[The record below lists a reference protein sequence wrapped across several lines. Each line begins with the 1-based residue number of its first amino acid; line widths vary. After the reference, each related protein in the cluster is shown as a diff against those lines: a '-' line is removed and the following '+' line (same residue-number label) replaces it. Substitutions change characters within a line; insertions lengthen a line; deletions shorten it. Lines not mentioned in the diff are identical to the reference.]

1 MTMLELL
8 LPRWIVLKADEPPHG
23 CLLRLAEA
31 NGLPDVATLQLMTG
45 IKLSAVRNGRGLE
58 NLAEL
63 LHCDV
68 SVIEKC
74 ATFYNGDTR
83 TIVAGQLLRRRS
95 DVSLAIR
102 RVCPECMAESAH
114 QRFWWDLQFMTSC
127 PIHRVVLVDRCSCG
141 NVLTWNDGSPTKCT
155 KCRNG
160 DVRSVSSSP
169 AQEDIVAFDGWV
181 LGRFA
186 ADADRPKSPI
196 VEEMDLGD
204 AVETVERIGSLVVG
218 GYQDR
223 WKQITDFEIPAEAV
237 RAVGFRCIAEGQISD
252 ALDRAYE
259 GFVQQNPDQL
269 HAISR
274 MYGWFF
280 PWFRYNGGDRF
291 SKELAGVL
299 LANAAAKIQVTK
311 RAFSLLLREETRI
324 TLSEAAKICRVRP
337 GTLRKLLAAEDL
349 IRDEKRKGAPISVR
363 RDVAERIATDLQ
375 QSMTFTALGPFIG
388 VSNTSLLKLVRSST
402 VPAWVMGGN
411 HTKHRYLFRK
421 SEVTDWLNR
430 VIGPTPSVDR
440 PPYGTAPI
448 ADAPLRCGI
457 AMRVLIEAILAEKI
471 SVVAVLGDQRNL
483 AGALLSVRAVAEY
496 RRKIGPEAAQDPVQR
511 YFRFQSPTP
520 GGASNGPA

>member
-1 MTMLELL
+1 MTMQELL
-8 LPRWIVLKADEPPHG
+8 LPRWIVPGAEEPPHG

-31 NGLPDVATLQLMTG
+31 NGLPDIATVQLMTG
-45 IKLSAVRNGRGLE
+45 IKLSAVRNGRDLE
-58 NLAEL
+58 SLAHL

-68 SVIEKC
+68 SVVRKS

-83 TIVAGQLLRRRS
+83 TVVAGQLLRRRA

-102 RVCPECMAESAH
+102 RVCPECLTESAH

-127 PIHRVVLVDRCSCG
+127 PIHRIVLADRCSCG
-141 NVLTWNDGSPTKCT
+141 DALTWNDGSPIKCT
-155 KCRNG
+155 KCKNG
-160 DVRSVSSSP
+160 DVRSLSSPP
-169 AQEDIVAFDGWV
+169 AQEDVLAFDRWV
-181 LGRFA
+181 LDRFVA
-186 ADADRPKSPI
+186 RADRPKAPI
-196 VEEMDLGD
+196 VEEMELGD

-237 RAVGFRCIAEGQISD
+237 RAVGFRCIVEGQVGE

-259 GFVQQNPDQL
+259 GFAQQNPDQL

-299 LANAAAKIQVTK
+299 LSNAAAKIQVTK
-311 RAFSLLLREETRI
+311 RAFSLLLREETTI
-324 TLSEAAKICRVRP
+324 TLSEAARLCRVRP

-375 QSMTFTALGPFIG
+375 QSMTLTALGPFIG
-388 VSNTSLLKLVRSST
+388 VSNTSLLKLVRSGAI
-402 VPAWVMGGN
+402 PAWVMGGN

-421 SEVTDWLNR
+421 SEVTDWLNKLIKT
-430 VIGPTPSVDR
+430 VPSVER
-440 PPYGTAPI
+440 LPHGTVPI
-448 ADAPLRCGI
+448 ADTALRCGI
-457 AMRVLIEAILAEKI
+457 AMKVLVEAIMAEKI
-471 SVVAVLGDQRNL
+471 AVVAVLRDKRNL

-496 RRKIGPEAAQDPVQR
+496 RRKIGPEAAQDPIQR
-511 YFRFQSPTP
+511 YFRFGAPIP
-520 GGASNGPA
+520 GGASNGRV